1 MGRQMQGELSL
12 ERVAVCWIMHLTHCC
27 AVPAPCQM
35 SAALTGGS
43 GLIVYQALCAPRI
56 LFCTY
61 IQGKDRGN
69 IPQIGWVNPPNERG
83 WFFPPVSLPWCVVF
97 SAWELFWRIRED
109 QLWHSQALSCI
120 FSSVTAVYVTLMC
133 HHITLGSPAPQRVS
147 LIPQST
153 LQLWLTALFEVH
165 CAVWK
170 ADCWCG
176 THPPG
181 IICLLWFQT
190 QFQRKGIYCMETLE
204 KTLMSH
210 KTWPH
215 KVRFRGILY
224 LSFPKHK
231 LRVCGSCSSMSPRFF
246 QSVAVGEKGELIFSH
261 QVSHLDTFS

>member
-1 MGRQMQGELSL
+1 
-12 ERVAVCWIMHLTHCC
+12 MHLTHCC

-35 SAALTGGS
+35 SAALTAGS
-43 GLIVYQALCAPRI
+43 VLIVYQALCAPRI

-69 IPQIGWVNPPNERG
+69 ISTNRLSEPTKWERMV
-83 WFFPPVSLPWCVVF
+83 FPSRVTPLVCCFLSLGAV
-97 SAWELFWRIRED
+97 WRVRED
-109 QLWHSQALSCI
+109 QLWHSHALSCI

-153 LQLWLTALFEVH
+153 LQLWLTALSEVH

-181 IICLLWFQT
+181 IICPLWFQT

-204 KTLMSH
+204 KALMSH

-224 LSFPKHK
+224 LSSPKHK
-231 LRVCGSCSSMSPRFF
+231 LRVCGSCSSMNPRFF
-246 QSVAVGEKGELIFSH
+246 QSVAVGAVWEKGELIFSH
-261 QVSHLDTFS
+261 QVSRLDTFS